1 VWITAE
7 VAEQLRLLHADP
19 DHGGHFLEGLG
30 RLSRDVALAVP
41 SSLAVTIRAARLE
54 GEVSVSALAQPA
66 AVLASLAVRLP
77 AGAPGDLLI
86 LRAGAAGAYLL
97 LADGLNG
104 LLGPEHAPAEVDK
117 HLSWPILSSESPA
130 ARLADLGSIDQA
142 IGVLVDRGLPPE
154 EARREL
160 QRRAETADDTIAAVS
175 RELVA
180 SPRPD
185 AGPG

>member
-1 VWITAE
+1 MRITAE

-19 DHGGHFLEGLG
+19 DHGGYFLDGLS

-54 GEVSVSALAQPA
+54 GEVSVSALAEPA
-66 AVLASLAVRLP
+66 TVLASLAVRLP
-77 AGAPGDLLI
+77 AGAPGDLVI

-104 LLGPEHAPAEVDK
+104 LLGPEHPPAEVDK
-117 HLSWPILSSESPA
+117 HLSWPTHSSESPA
-130 ARLADLGSIDQA
+130 AGLADLGSIDQA
-142 IGVLVDRGLPPE
+142 IGVLVGRGLPPE

-160 QRRAETADDTIAAVS
+160 QRRADAADRTVAAVS
-175 RELVA
+175 RELLA
-180 SPRPD
+180 SPRP
-185 AGPG
+185 GLGRG

>member
-1 VWITAE
+1 VRNTAE

-19 DHGGHFLEGLG
+19 DHGGRFLEVLR

-41 SSLAVTIRAARLE
+41 SSLAVTIRVARLD
-54 GEVSVSALAQPA
+54 GEVSVSALAEPA
-66 AVLASLAVRLP
+66 EVLASLAVRLP
-77 AGAPGDLLI
+77 AGASGDLLI

-104 LLGPEHAPAEVDK
+104 LLGPDQAPAEVDE
-117 HLSWPILSSESPA
+117 HLSWPTLSSA
-130 ARLADLGSIDQA
+130 TGLADVGSIDQA

-160 QRRAETADDTIAAVS
+160 QRRAEAADETVAAVS
-175 RELVA
+175 REVLA

-185 AGPG
+185 AGRS